1 VAESCRDV
9 GYRIQGTVLQ
19 RSDVA
24 CGNGAS
30 WTDLAPSVVGFKT
43 IVVCSDNDRF
53 AAFPIAGC
61 GGGTSYART
70 ALVSVAAESLGNV
83 RSAAAAGAMSLV
95 TTTTTPTTLNCPA
108 GRICFDGTQE
118 VLMPNLK
125 DQ

>member
-1 VAESCRDV
+1 M
-9 GYRIQGTVLQ
+9 
-19 RSDVA
+19 
-24 CGNGAS
+24 
-30 WTDLAPSVVGFKT
+30 VGFKAV
-43 IVVCSDNDRF
+43 VVCSNNDRF
-53 AAFPIAGC
+53 ASYPDAGC